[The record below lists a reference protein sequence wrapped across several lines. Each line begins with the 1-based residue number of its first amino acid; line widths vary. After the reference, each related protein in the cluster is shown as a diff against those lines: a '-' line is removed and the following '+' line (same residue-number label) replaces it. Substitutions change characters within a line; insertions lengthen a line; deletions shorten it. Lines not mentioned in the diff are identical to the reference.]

1 MRAMCIE
8 NRFKEPGK
16 EFKLYNGD
24 TLKVGEIYE
33 LVEND
38 RTWGDRTKMINVD
51 IGGYRLQYPKSWFI
65 PLDEW
70 RDKQINKIIDE

>member
-24 TLKVGEIYE
+24 TLKVGVI
-33 LVEND
+33 L
-38 RTWGDRTKMINVD
+38 R
-51 IGGYRLQYPKSWFI
+51 
-65 PLDEW
+65 
-70 RDKQINKIIDE
+70 